1 MAKKTREKKSP
12 MGGGAGGGGAAAK
25 TAKPKH
31 SMSTENRTKGSA
43 HGNSQRSAA
52 TVRRLKMY
60 KQRPIRDKKGKILKQ
75 ELQSKELPST
85 RIVPDRRWFGNTR
98 VIGQKQLAEFRDEM
112 AEKTADGYQVIL
124 KQKKLPLSLLA
135 DPEKGRSRRVKLLN
149 QTPFSSVFGAKK
161 TRKKPNLQMDDIMA
175 MAQTA
180 ELAGEA
186 YDEGIETGALHDRDL
201 VTADDGVRKA
211 GGDELFQKGQ
221 SKRIW
226 GELYKVVDSSDVLIQ
241 VLDVRDPLGTRCEHL
256 EKHLKMDA
264 MKRHK
269 HLILLLNKVDLV
281 PAWVTKRWLYALS
294 KEYPTIA
301 FHASV
306 TNPFGKGALLSVLRQ
321 FSRLRSDKQNI
332 SVGFIG
338 YPNVGKSSVINA
350 LRTKRVCVT
359 APIPGETKVWQYVN
373 LTKRIFLIDCPGVV
387 YHDTEDTDTD
397 AVLKGV
403 VRIEKMDDAAD
414 HIPDVVARVK
424 PEYLRRAY
432 RVASWTSPTHFLE
445 QVARNQG
452 KLLKGGEPDL
462 NSVAKSILFDWQRG
476 RIPYFA
482 PPPSLPPSEDVLAAV
497 RDAKSA
503 KNGGGGVSENASKSE
518 RDAAEAMT
526 QTARDLLVK
535 QVNRRIPRAN
545 GLFDAED
552 ARDDEIEDVEIESSD
567 DEEDEDALDEDDEVE
582 EVEDERGQT
591 RKRSRAAAGSEEDD
605 DEDEDG
611 GEASESEDVE
621 IDDDEDGPGLDDK
634 ILDKFGSD
642 DDDEEEEEDDKDK
655 DEKDD
660 DGDSDSDGYGE
671 AGLSFES
678 ILADVRGDIKEK
690 PAAPAGGGKSSAR
703 AKKKQAVVAKKKPA
717 ATKKNREVRKG
728 TVSFIK
734 DNAGVDASSSQ
745 KKKKAAPARRP
756 KSKRSDMLE
765 M

>member
-12 MGGGAGGGGAAAK
+12 MGGGASRRGGAEA
-25 TAKPKH
+25 AKPKH
-31 SMSTENRTKGSA
+31 SMSTDNRTKGSV

-60 KQRPIRDKKGKILKQ
+60 KQRPIRDKKGKIIKQ

-161 TRKKPNLQMDDIMA
+161 TRKKPNLQMDDIVA

-306 TNPFGKGALLSVLRQ
+306 TNPFGKGALLSLLRQ

-424 PEYLRRAY
+424 PEYLRKAY

-482 PPPSLPPSEDVLAAV
+482 PPPSLPPSEDVLAVV
-497 RDAKSA
+497 RDAKNA
-503 KNGGGGVSENASKSE
+503 KNAGGVSENASKSE
-518 RDAAEAMT
+518 RDDAEVMT

-535 QVNRRIPRAN
+535 QVSRRIPRAN

-567 DEEDEDALDEDDEVE
+567 EEGEDGDEDAWDNDDEEE
-582 EVEDERGQT
+582 EVEDEKGQT
-591 RKRSRAAAGSEEDD
+591 RKRGKVDGFED
-605 DEDEDG
+605 DEDDI
-611 GEASESEDVE
+611 EASESEDVE
-621 IDDDEDGPGLDDK
+621 IDDNEDGPCLDDK

-642 DDDEEEEEDDKDK
+642 NEEEEDD
-655 DEKDD
+655 EHEEDD
-660 DGDSDSDGYGE
+660 DGGDSDSDGYGE

-678 ILADVRGDIKEK
+678 ILADVRGDVKEK
-690 PAAPAGGGKSSAR
+690 PAAPTGGGKSSAR
-703 AKKKQAVVAKKKPA
+703 AKKKQAIVAKKKLVSS
-717 ATKKNREVRKG
+717 KDKEVRKG

-734 DNAGVDASSSQ
+734 DNAGVDAYSNK

-756 KSKRSDMLE
+756 KNKRSDMLE